1 MYALVRPLLFL
12 LDAEA
17 AHRLVVRAMALCA
30 RVEFLRSL
38 LRALYAP
45 SPDPRLATEVFGLQF
60 QSCLGLAAGLDKDG
74 EAVAAWEALGFGFVE
89 VGTVT
94 PRAQPGNPQ
103 PRLFRLVPDR
113 ALVNRMGFNNLGA
126 EHMAHALDAPHARV
140 LGVNLG
146 KNKDTPLENAP
157 DDYLA
162 AFRALAERG
171 DYFVINVSS
180 PNTPGLRTLQGADAL
195 AGIVK
200 PVISARD
207 AMAMRK
213 PVMVKLAPDLAI
225 DEAVEIARAC
235 EGWGV
240 DGLVISNT
248 TLRREGLQ
256 SDPKL
261 VAEAGGLSGAPV
273 RELSTA
279 MIRAVA
285 AATKLPIIG
294 VGGVFSGADAYEKLR
309 AGACLVQLYSGFVY
323 GGPGSVS
330 NVARELSALLAR
342 DGFVNVRDAVGAD
355 LRR

>member
-1 MYALVRPLLFL
+1 MYEFVRPLLFL
-12 LDAEA
+12 LDAET
-17 AHRLVVRAMALCA
+17 AHRLVVGVMALCA
-30 RVEFLRSL
+30 RVPF
-38 LRALYAP
+38 LRALLRGLYAP
-45 SPDPRLATEVFGLQF
+45 DPDPRLATEVFGLKF
-60 QSCLGLAAGLDKDG
+60 ESCVGLAAGLDKDG
-74 EAVAAWEALGFGFVE
+74 EAVGAWEALGFGFVE

-113 ALVNRMGFNNLGA
+113 ALVNRMGFNNHGVDR
-126 EHMAHALDAPHARV
+126 MHAALAAPHARV

-146 KNKDTPLENAP
+146 KNKDTPLEKAP

-162 AFRALAERG
+162 AFRALVERG

-180 PNTPGLRTLQGADAL
+180 PNTPGLRSLQGADVL

-207 AMAMRK
+207 AMATRK
-213 PVMVKLAPDLAI
+213 PVLVKLAPDLAL

-235 EGWGV
+235 ESWGV

-248 TLRREGLQ
+248 TLRREGLR

-294 VGGVFSGADAYEKLR
+294 VGGIFSGVDAYEKIR

-323 GGPGSVS
+323 GGPATVG

-342 DGFVNVRDAVGAD
+342 DGFANVRDAVGAD